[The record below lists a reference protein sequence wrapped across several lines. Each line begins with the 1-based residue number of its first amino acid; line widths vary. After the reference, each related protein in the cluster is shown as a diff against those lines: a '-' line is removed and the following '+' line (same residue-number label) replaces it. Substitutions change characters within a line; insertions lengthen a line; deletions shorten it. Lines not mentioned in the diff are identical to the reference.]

1 MKIFRRP
8 LTLKKNYLTFCLIGV
23 KVAAKREVNDLAEE
37 KKVVINNEDGDS
49 AEINLGMKQAEP
61 EVEESISE
69 IDLTTELEK
78 LKAELSAKDERILRL
93 QADFA
98 NFRKRTEKERIELA
112 AVIEQAFLKDL
123 LPLLDN
129 LSRASGAAEN
139 AENVDVET
147 LRKGIE
153 MIKQETVAVMGKH
166 GLEPIDTLNKPFD
179 PNFHQAVGTVKDE
192 TKADGTI
199 ATEFQRGY
207 IARGRVIRPSM
218 VQVVNN
224 S

>member
-1 MKIFRRP
+1 M
-8 LTLKKNYLTFCLIGV
+8 
-23 KVAAKREVNDLAEE
+23 AEE
-37 KKVVINNEDGDS
+37 KKVVIDNEDGDS
-49 AEINLGMKQAEP
+49 AEINLQTKQPAP
-61 EVEESISE
+61 EVEKVQEV
-69 IDLTTELEK
+69 DAAAELEK
-78 LKAELSAKDERILRL
+78 LKADLSAKDDRIIRL
-93 QADFA
+93 QADFD
-98 NFRKRTEKERIELA
+98 NFRKRTAREKSELA

-129 LSRASGAAEN
+129 LSRATQASEN
-139 AENVDVET
+139 AEEANVET

-153 MIKQETVAVMGKH
+153 MIRQETAAVMGKH
-166 GLEPIDTLNKPFD
+166 GLEPIDTQDKPFD

-192 TKADGTI
+192 TKPDGMI
-199 ATEFQRGY
+199 AAELQRGY

>member
-1 MKIFRRP
+1 M
-8 LTLKKNYLTFCLIGV
+8 
-23 KVAAKREVNDLAEE
+23 AEE
-37 KKVVINNEDGDS
+37 KKVVVNNEDGDS
-49 AEINLGMKQAEP
+49 AEITLQMKQAEP
-61 EVEESISE
+61 EVEEVP
-69 IDLTTELEK
+69 DATVELEN
-78 LKAELSAKDERILRL
+78 LKAELSAKDERFLRL

-98 NFRKRTEKERIELA
+98 NFRKRVDRERSELA
-112 AVIEQAFLKDL
+112 AVIEQTFLKDL

-129 LSRASGAAEN
+129 LSRASEAAEN
-139 AENVDVET
+139 AELSDVET

-166 GLEPIDTLNKPFD
+166 GLEPIETAGKMFD

-192 TKADGTI
+192 TKSDGAI
-199 ATEFQRGY
+199 AAEFQRGY

>member
-1 MKIFRRP
+1 M
-8 LTLKKNYLTFCLIGV
+8 
-23 KVAAKREVNDLAEE
+23 AEE
-37 KKVVINNEDGDS
+37 KKVIIDNEDGDS
-49 AEINLGMKQAEP
+49 AEINLQMKQTAP
-61 EVEESISE
+61 EVEEAIPE
-69 IDLTTELEK
+69 IDLAAELEK
-78 LKAELSAKDERILRL
+78 LKAELNTKDERFIRL
-93 QADFA
+93 QADFD
-98 NFRKRTEKERIELA
+98 NFRKRTTKEKSELA

-129 LSRASGAAEN
+129 LSRASEAAEN
-139 AENVDVET
+139 AEQSDVET

-166 GLEPIDTLNKPFD
+166 GLEPIETLNKMFD
-179 PNFHQAVGTVKDE
+179 PNYHQAVGTVKDE

-199 ATEFQRGY
+199 AAEFQRGY

-224 S
+224 A

>member
-1 MKIFRRP
+1 M
-8 LTLKKNYLTFCLIGV
+8 
-23 KVAAKREVNDLAEE
+23 EEE
-37 KKVVINNEDGDS
+37 KKVVVNNEDGDS
-49 AEINLGMKQAEP
+49 AEITLQKKQAEP
-61 EVEESISE
+61 AVDEKISE
-69 IDLTTELEK
+69 DAADELEK
-78 LKAELSAKDERILRL
+78 LKAELSAKDERLLRL
-93 QADFA
+93 SADFD
-98 NFRKRTEKERIELA
+98 NFRKRTAREKTELA

-129 LSRASGAAEN
+129 LSRATEAAEN
-139 AENVDVET
+139 AGQSDVET

-166 GLEPIDTLNKPFD
+166 GLEPIETSEKMFD
-179 PNFHQAVGTVKDE
+179 PNFHQAVGTVTDE

-199 ATEFQRGY
+199 AAEFQRGY

-218 VQVVNN
+218 VQVVKN